1 MVDKEVKHKVQEFY
15 NQVGWQQ
22 LGDGLYQNA
31 AYEDLRPV
39 SSEYIHRCHLRV
51 SRHLPPAGR
60 FLLDAGSGPIQYVEY
75 LEYSRQYQRR
85 VCVDISILALQEAR
99 MRIGGHGL
107 FVVADVANLPFKA
120 GSFDGAVSL
129 HTIHHLPAEEHP
141 QAYAE
146 LARVLVDEGSAVVVN
161 GWSDPP
167 LMWIFKGLLKLA
179 KKARQARA
187 RHRQG
192 RQPAAQASAQAAP
205 GEKTDS
211 PQAAEQQRVRKLLDR
226 QGTFVS
232 KNNAAWLKRQVGQAL
247 PQGRRLEIWCWRSL
261 SVEFLRTFVHPR
273 LGGKGFLRLVY
284 WKEERLPH
292 FFGEVG
298 QYPLVVIT
306 PKTRQ

>member
-1 MVDKEVKHKVQEFY
+1 
-15 NQVGWQQ
+15 
-22 LGDGLYQNA
+22 
-31 AYEDLRPV
+31 
-39 SSEYIHRCHLRV
+39 
-51 SRHLPPAGR
+51 
-60 FLLDAGSGPIQYVEY
+60 
-75 LEYSRQYQRR
+75 
-85 VCVDISILALQEAR
+85 VDISSLALQEAR
-99 MRIGGHGL
+99 KRIGEHGL

-146 LARVLVDEGSAVVVN
+146 LARVLVDDGSAVVVN

-187 RHRQG
+187 LQRQG
-192 RQPAAQASAQAAP
+192 RQPAAQAAPRAAAVP
-205 GEKTDS
+205 DEKADS

-247 PQGRRLEIWCWRSL
+247 PQGRRLEIWCWRSV
-261 SVEFLRTFVHPR
+261 SVEFLRTFVHQR
-273 LGGKGFLRLVY
+273 LGGKGFLRLLY

-292 FFGEVG
+292 FFGEFG

-306 PKTRQ
+306 PKSKQVPRGGARIRSI

>member
-1 MVDKEVKHKVQEFY
+1 VVEKEVKQKVQEFY

-51 SRHLPPAGR
+51 SRHLQPAGR
-60 FLLDAGSGPIQYVEY
+60 FLLDAGSGPIQYIEY

-99 MRIGGHGL
+99 KRIGQHGL

-120 GSFDGAVSL
+120 GSFEGAVSL

-146 LARVLVDEGSAVVVN
+146 LARVLVEEGSAVVVN

-167 LMWIFKGLLKLA
+167 LMWAFKGVLKLA

-187 RHRQG
+187 LKKQG
-192 RQPAAQASAQAAP
+192 LKPAARS
-205 GEKTDS
+205 S

-226 QGTFVS
+226 RGTFVS

-247 PQGRRLEIWCWRSL
+247 PQGRRLEIWCWRSV
-261 SVEFLRTFVHPR
+261 SVEFLRTFIHQR
-273 LGGKGFLRLVY
+273 LGGRGLLRLVY
-284 WKEERLPH
+284 WLEERFPH
-292 FFGEVG
+292 WLGEIG

-306 PKTRQ
+306 PKTRS